1 MRITMPL
8 SVYEINRKHTVN
20 HHYFD
25 QIDSEEKAY
34 WLGFLWADGSIS
46 KTATR
51 CSGKN
56 RLTLSQKI
64 KEIKHLKKFAD
75 ALHSDSSIQIR
86 EPMPNQKIAV
96 LHINSRLLCESL
108 ENIGYGNKQDR
119 LNIPKMPKKLL
130 RHFIRGYFDGDGCL
144 SIYEQKVKQ
153 WTIHRQEW
161 SLTGP
166 QRLIENIRDILNQQT
181 TVSPSVK
188 IKTYARTNKAVSLRY
203 GKKADIDTLYHYLYD
218 DATIYLDNKHQ
229 KFVDFYSRQS

>member
-96 LHINSRLLCESL
+96 L
-108 ENIGYGNKQDR
+108 
-119 LNIPKMPKKLL
+119 
-130 RHFIRGYFDGDGCL
+130 
-144 SIYEQKVKQ
+144 
-153 WTIHRQEW
+153 
-161 SLTGP
+161 
-166 QRLIENIRDILNQQT
+166 QRIE
-181 TVSPSVK
+181 
-188 IKTYARTNKAVSLRY
+188 KAVALAAAPLRR
-203 GKKADIDTLYHYLYD
+203 GEFLIPLR
-218 DATIYLDNKHQ
+218 I
-229 KFVDFYSRQS
+229 F